1 MAMLAPTAAASQ
13 IWPQRFHTALFDT
26 REATENETMK
36 STLTSQNA
44 GSASIEAPAI
54 PRLEQALYAH
64 RHTHRQYRRIPRLEQ
79 ALYAGARYGALVGI
93 DLAAAL
99 HHITFSAHWIP
110 TADNLLADLL
120 SRRQFA
126 KIAELCPSCRN
137 TFTFPL
143 LSSLSLAPY
152 SHRTSSLLEPP
163 ARPP

>member
-1 MAMLAPTAAASQ
+1 MAMLAPTAVASQ

-54 PRLEQALYAH
+54 PRLEQALYA
-64 RHTHRQYRRIPRLEQ
+64 
-79 ALYAGARYGALVGI
+79 GARYAALVGN

-99 HHITFSAHWIP
+99 HHVTFSAHWIP
-110 TADNLLADLL
+110 TADNLLADHL